1 MLKKTIIAAALAS
14 AAMLAFAGGANAGN
28 GHGFHAPAA
37 KHAGTIAPKT
47 FKLAGK
53 RKFRHGHHFHH
64 WDNWHYR
71 PHRGCYWLKRKARWS
86 GKRYWWKRYYRCRAN
101 YYY

>member
-1 MLKKTIIAAALAS
+1 MFKKTMIAAALAG
-14 AAMLAFAGGANAGN
+14 AAMLAFAGGASAAGGN
-28 GHGFHAPAA
+28 GFHAPAA

-53 RKFRHGHHFHH
+53 HKFRHGRHFHH
-64 WDNWHYR
+64 WDSWHYR
-71 PHRGCYWLKRKARWS
+71 PHRGCHWLKRKARWS
-86 GKRYWWKRYYRCRAN
+86 GKRYWWKRYYRCRAS